1 MDTSRNR
8 IRRMVGLLWFCF
20 FFAGV
25 LAEGTLEKLH
35 EDRIGW
41 RAIIS
46 RERHTVITGNADGGY
61 ADGRHRQSAI

>member
-1 MDTSRNR
+1 MN
-8 IRRMVGLLWFCF
+8 GY
-20 FFAGV
+20 G
-25 LAEGTLEKLH
+25 E
-35 EDRIGW
+35 